1 MSGLLSPLSHG
12 PGKRSAMSAQRVAI
26 LAGLLAT
33 GCGEPAVVDET
44 SDGSTTPP
52 YVRAESDPSLLAN
65 MVQPVRIGE
74 HGPSFAACNARGAAR
89 DRSGAGP
96 APVRAAPYEQGEQIA
111 ALAPGAEFFICSRTN
126 DQRWFGIVYDEGGQA
141 SERCAVSAPAAS
153 RGDYSGP
160 CAAGWVPSSGVRLI
174 SGVPHAVPVSPPVEP

>member
-1 MSGLLSPLSHG
+1 M
-12 PGKRSAMSAQRVAI
+12 RAQRAAI
-26 LAGLLAT
+26 LAVLLLT

-44 SDGSTTPP
+44 AEGSTTPP

-74 HGPSFAACNARGAAR
+74 LGPSFAACNARGATR

-96 APVRAAPYEQGEQIA
+96 VTVRAAPYEQGDQIA
-111 ALAPGAEFFICSRTN
+111 ALAPGSQFFICSRTN

-141 SERCAVSAPAAS
+141 SERCAVSAPVPS
-153 RGDYSGP
+153 RRIYQGP
-160 CAAGWVPSSGVRLI
+160 CAAGWVASASVRLI
-174 SGVPHAVPVSPPVEP
+174 SGVPHELPAASEPPVAPPNG